1 MENNNNEL
9 TPKLFEAV
17 KQSQEALAKWIVP
30 DSGISD
36 ADVLNELLGILDN
49 HELVKA
55 MREFESENKN

>member
-9 TPKLFEAV
+9 TPKLFVTV

-55 MREFESENKN
+55 MREFESEIKK